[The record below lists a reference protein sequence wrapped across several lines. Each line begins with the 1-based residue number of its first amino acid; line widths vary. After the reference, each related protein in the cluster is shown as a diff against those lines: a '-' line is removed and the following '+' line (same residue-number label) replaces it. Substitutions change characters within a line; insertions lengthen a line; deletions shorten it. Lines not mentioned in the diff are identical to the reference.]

1 MEQEVYYG
9 ITYKKEQLNEQIY
22 LFLPQGL
29 VEGVEVGN
37 TFYTREGHHYPILEK
52 TNDFDDIGVVVDD
65 IHTKKELLHLY
76 NFDDIEFLKEYVLEL
91 AFDSFLLIQKEKDK
105 ITKRKMDI
113 TKCLLDSAVRE
124 LYSKA
129 EEDIV
134 VLNDAAFFE
143 LLNIQDL
150 EMLKQKIKSYQ
161 KKLASFKEKNKK
173 DGITEIEVLNGKV
186 KNIKTEKG
194 KKQKV
199 TPSASS
205 PSLPTKANE
214 TVSLQ
219 GLECYIKER
228 VFGQTENIRKIAKTI
243 YMNYTAI
250 AGEKVEPI
258 LLIGP
263 TGTGKTETMKVAMEY
278 LDIPFIEVNSIN
290 LVPQGIKGT
299 SLEDCLHLL
308 ALSAGLDIPKA
319 ERGTIF
325 FDEFDKLGSTATEH
339 KGDIIPI
346 MLKFIE
352 GTTFSISSETV
363 DDYPFNTGSLNKV
376 FAGAF
381 SDLFTSSQM
390 GFSPGQE
397 EQIAIGK
404 RLVKREYFGKELI
417 TRIPHILLY
426 SELSREEKI
435 RYLLQSKLSPI
446 LLKKKRYERQ
456 FAVELI
462 AEDTYVHAILDK
474 MEEEEKSMRELNNKV
489 LSTLE
494 EAEYE
499 LASSPLKYKKLIL
512 TRDTVENPTKFTL
525 I

>member
-1 MEQEVYYG
+1 MGQEVYYG
-9 ITYKKEQLNEQIY
+9 ITYKKEQLNKQTY
-22 LFLPQGL
+22 LFLPQSL

-37 TFYTREGHHYPILEK
+37 VFYTKEGNDYPILTKTSEFEK
-52 TNDFDDIGVVVDD
+52 IGMVIDD
-65 IHTKKELLHLY
+65 IHTKEELFHLY
-76 NFDDIEFLKEYVLEL
+76 NLDDIAFLKEYILEL
-91 AFDSFLLIQKEKDK
+91 ALDSFLLIQKEKDK
-105 ITKRKMDI
+105 ITKRKIDI
-113 TKCLLDSAVRE
+113 AKCLLDNAAKE
-124 LYSKA
+124 IYSKA

-134 VLNDAAFFE
+134 VLNDVAFFE
-143 LLNIQDL
+143 LLDIQDL
-150 EMLKQKIKSYQ
+150 EILKQKIRSYQ

-173 DGITEIEVLNGKV
+173 DGITEIEVFNGRV

-199 TPSASS
+199 TTGTSS
-205 PSLPTKANE
+205 SLSKIANE
-214 TVSLQ
+214 TISLQ
-219 GLECYIKER
+219 GLEQYIKER
-228 VFGQTENIRKIAKTI
+228 VFGQAENIRKIAKTI
-243 YMNYTAI
+243 YMNYTAL

-258 LLIGP
+258 LLVGP
-263 TGTGKTETMKVAMEY
+263 TGTGKTETMKAAMEY
-278 LDIPFIEVNSIN
+278 LDTPFIEVNSVN

-308 ALSAGLDIPKA
+308 ALSAGLDMQKA

-325 FDEFDKLGSTATEH
+325 FDEFDKLGSTTTEH

-363 DDYPFNTGSLNKV
+363 DDYPFNTSGLNKV

-390 GFSPGQE
+390 GFRPGQE
-397 EQIAIGK
+397 EKIAIEK
-404 RLVKREYFGKELI
+404 RLLKREYFGKELI

-426 SELSREEKI
+426 SELSKKEKI
-435 RYLLQSKLSPI
+435 RYLFESKLSPI

-462 AEDTYVHAILDK
+462 AEDTYVHAILDQ